1 MPHSDSPHR
10 ITVISASMGAGHDGA
25 ATELTR
31 HLTAAGFLVDR
42 HDFLDLLPARIG
54 KLLSGVYL
62 RLLTWAPAGYQRI
75 YAATEHERRPNPAV
89 RALLRG
95 AERRTLATV
104 APDTRAVV
112 STYPGASQVLGALR
126 LRGRLAIPALTYLTD
141 FSVHS
146 LWVAPGIDAHLAAH
160 AIPAAQAHEQG
171 AAGVTVTGPM
181 TDPRFTPA
189 DEDER
194 RAARTRF
201 GLPPDTP
208 LALLVAGSWGVGP
221 VREAAAEILG
231 TGVALPVVVCGRNQ
245 ALAERLRA
253 DGISHVHG
261 WVDDMPG
268 LMHACDVLVQNAG
281 GLTSLEAL
289 AGGLPVVS
297 YRCIPGHGRTNA
309 AALDEAGLA
318 PWIREP
324 DQLAPT
330 LTELL
335 HGPRGRAQR
344 EAGLA
349 LFTAAPGPVPA
360 VTAMARGPLSAVRPG
375 RQSSRAAL
383 PAGTPDLST
392 ATIPSQRRPADGRA
406 GTPGPRAGG
415 RFGLP
420 ARPGRPVEAPR
431 LPVAARFAARSRQA
445 RRRTVLM
452 VAAVAATLSLG
463 IGAPL
468 AYAYGESP
476 GHHFGA
482 LTHYLED
489 DDR

>member
-1 MPHSDSPHR
+1 MPHSDSPTR

-54 KLLSGVYL
+54 KLLSGAYL

-104 APDTRAVV
+104 TPDTRAVV

-146 LWVAPGIDAHLAAH
+146 LWVASGIDAHLAAH

-181 TDPRFTPA
+181 ADPRFTPA

-201 GLPPDTP
+201 GLPQDTS

-221 VREAAAEILG
+221 VREAAAEILD
-231 TGVALPVVVCGRNQ
+231 TGVALPVVVCGRNHT
-245 ALAERLRA
+245 LAERLRA
-253 DGISHVHG
+253 DGIAHVHG

-297 YRCIPGHGRTNA
+297 YRCIPGHGQTNA

-318 PWIREP
+318 PWVREP
-324 DQLAPT
+324 DQLAPA

-375 RQSSRAAL
+375 RRGSSTAV
-383 PAGTPDLST
+383 PAGTPDLS
-392 ATIPSQRRPADGRA
+392 AAPIPSQRRPADA
-406 GTPGPRAGG
+406 LTAVT
-415 RFGLP
+415 
-420 ARPGRPVEAPR
+420 ADAPR

-445 RRRTVLM
+445 RRRTVFM
-452 VAAVAATLSLG
+452 VAAVAATVSLG